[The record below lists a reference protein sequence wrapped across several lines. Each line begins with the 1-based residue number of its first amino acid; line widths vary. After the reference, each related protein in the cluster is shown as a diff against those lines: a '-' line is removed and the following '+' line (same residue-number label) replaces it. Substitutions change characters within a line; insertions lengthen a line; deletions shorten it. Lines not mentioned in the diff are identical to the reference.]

1 MAQKSTK
8 LISFVFL
15 TSVVLFLTDTPTL
28 AFIPEVIGNPPAPAG
43 NLDPP
48 ASFIGMLIAF
58 FCFFL
63 VVGVSL
69 IPSKRSNAQD

>member
-1 MAQKSTK
+1 MRKMTQITFLGMLAGLALSLMGSTA
-8 LISFVFL
+8 
-15 TSVVLFLTDTPTL
+15 L
-28 AFIPEVIGNPPAPAG
+28 AFVPEVIGNPPAPAG

-48 ASFIGMLIAF
+48 APFIGMLIAF

-69 IPSKRSNAQD
+69 IPSKRSDAND